1 MLLVNPSS
9 NFRGAFVCRAVA
21 ALFCALTASGVMA
34 AQPAAGA
41 SPQGWVVAIGG
52 ALQADNAA
60 VWSRLVETAGG
71 KGSRWVVLP
80 TASEV
85 PEQSG
90 RTIVETLQRYGA
102 VAEVIPLSARIAG
115 RDVTKDV
122 RDADLIAR
130 IAQSRGVFF
139 TGGAQGR
146 ITDALLVDGKPTPM
160 LDAINDVLRK
170 GGVIAGSSAGAAVM
184 PRVMIRDIPD
194 QLKVMR
200 DGLTM
205 GRDIDRGLAFVGN
218 ELFVDQHCVKRGRIG
233 RMLMAMALQRYA
245 IGVCVEENTAAFI
258 RDGLMEAV
266 GAAHLVVVDLRDAV
280 VERAPPLQIK
290 GGVLHAIGRGD
301 QYDLRTY
308 RVIVPTS
315 KAGRK
320 IDPASR
326 DFAPY
331 YGAVP
336 FYADMLGD
344 RTIVNAMSTLLDS
357 HEREAKGLAF
367 RLTNATDVKGRT
379 GFEFRL
385 TKRAGTYG
393 YAPKSGEGADY
404 SVIGIGL
411 DVLPVIMS
419 SPLYVPVAIP
429 PGVAPAAAR
438 AAKAGENTDS
448 NATPVA
454 GQVEKTK

>member
-1 MLLVNPSS
+1 MPLPKLFFQERR
-9 NFRGAFVCRAVA
+9 NFRGLLLSAIVWTGA
-21 ALFCALTASGVMA
+21 AAAQSVSNAASGTVA
-34 AQPAAGA
+34 
-41 SPQGWVVAIGG
+41 AIGG

-60 VWSRLVETAGG
+60 VWSRLVDASGG

-80 TASEV
+80 TASGV

-90 RTIVETLQRYGA
+90 RAIVETLQRYGA

-122 RDADLIAR
+122 RDPDLIAR
-130 IAQSRGVFF
+130 ITQSRGVFF

-160 LDAINDVLRK
+160 LDAINDVLRR

-233 RMLMAMALQRYA
+233 RMLLTMALQRYA

-258 RDGLMEAV
+258 RDGVMEAV
-266 GAAHLVVVDLRDAV
+266 GASHLVVVDLRDAT
-280 VERAPPLQIK
+280 VEPAPPLQIK
-290 GGVLHAIGRGD
+290 GALLHAIERGD
-301 QYDLRTY
+301 QYNLRSH
-308 RVIVPTS
+308 RVIIPAG

-320 IDPASR
+320 IDPSAK

-336 FYADMLGD
+336 FFADMLGD

-357 HEREAKGLAF
+357 REREAKGLAF
-367 RLTNATDVKGRT
+367 RPANTKEAAGDEART

-385 TKRAGTYG
+385 TKRADTYG

-404 SVIGIGL
+404 GVINIGL
-411 DVLPVIMS
+411 DVLPVKMA
-419 SPLYVPVAIP
+419 SPLYVPAVAP
-429 PGVAPAAAR
+429 PGIAAKPAD
-438 AAKAGENTDS
+438 AAKAGENAS
-448 NATPVA
+448 VNATPVA

>member
-1 MLLVNPSS
+1 MPIDCPLPLATRTRAAIFAFTMLWST
-9 NFRGAFVCRAVA
+9 AFA
-21 ALFCALTASGVMA
+21 AAPTNTAS
-34 AQPAAGA
+34 QAGGTVA
-41 SPQGWVVAIGG
+41 AIGG
-52 ALQADNAA
+52 ALQSDNTA
-60 VWSRLVETAGG
+60 VWSRLVEAAGG

-80 TASEV
+80 TASGA

-90 RTIVETLQRYGA
+90 RAIVETLQRYGA

-122 RDADLIAR
+122 RDAGLIAR

-146 ITDALLVDGKPTPM
+146 ITDALFVDGKPTPM
-160 LDAINDVLRK
+160 LEAINDVLRR

-200 DGLTM
+200 EGLTM

-233 RMLMAMALQRYA
+233 RMLLTMALQRYA

-258 RDGLMEAV
+258 RDGVMEAV
-266 GAAHLVVVDLRDAV
+266 GASHLVVVDLRDAS

-290 GGVLHAIGRGD
+290 GGLLHAIERGD
-301 QYDLRTY
+301 QYNLRTHQ
-308 RVIVPTS
+308 VIVPAS

-320 IDPASR
+320 IDPSAG

-357 HEREAKGLAF
+357 REREAKGLAF
-367 RLTNATDVKGRT
+367 RPANAKDAAGDEART

-385 TKRAGTYG
+385 SKRADTYG
-393 YAPKSGEGADY
+393 YAPKSGEGTDY
-404 SVIGIGL
+404 GVFNISL
-411 DVLPVIMS
+411 DVLPVKMA
-419 SPLYVPVAIP
+419 SPLYVPV
-429 PGVAPAAAR
+429 PAAA
-438 AAKAGENTDS
+438 AALSSDAAKVTKAGENDGVRHR
-448 NATPVA
+448 TPLESA
-454 GQVEKTK
+454 K